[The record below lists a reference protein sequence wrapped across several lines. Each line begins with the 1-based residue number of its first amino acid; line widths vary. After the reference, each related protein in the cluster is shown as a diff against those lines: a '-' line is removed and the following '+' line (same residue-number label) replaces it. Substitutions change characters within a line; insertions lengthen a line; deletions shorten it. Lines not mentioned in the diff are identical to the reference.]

1 MPKSKTSSSVA
12 KRFKVTANGNL
23 LRHQAGKSHLLQKKS
38 SSHKKRLSQPALV
51 KKQDSKGIK
60 IKLLK

>member
-12 KRFKVTANGNL
+12 KRFKFTASGEL
-23 LRHQAGKSHLLQKKS
+23 LRRQAGKNHLLQKKTS
-38 SSHKKRLSQPALV
+38 KHKKNLSRTTAV
-51 KKQDSKGIK
+51 KKQNMRQIK